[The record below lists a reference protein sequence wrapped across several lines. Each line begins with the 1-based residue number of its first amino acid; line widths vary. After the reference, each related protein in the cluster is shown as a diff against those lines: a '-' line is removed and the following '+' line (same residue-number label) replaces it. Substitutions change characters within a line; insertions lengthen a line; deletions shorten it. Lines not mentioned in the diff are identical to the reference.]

1 MERVPDGSTPPDPV
15 GSVPT
20 VVGRHRLPTDVI
32 GELVSVL
39 AEAPPLVV
47 CDLTGMAPPAPRT
60 ADLFAPVADYLADWP
75 GTHVVVCVPDPQ
87 AYAATVPPAVAE
99 RLLVHATREEGLAEA
114 LERVTPVEHT
124 VTHLAPVLTAA
135 RDARAFTTRAL
146 LDWRLASLIGPAGV
160 VVSELVTNSIVHAVT
175 VLDLTLSRTD
185 TCLRIA
191 VHDRG
196 GGSPSVNTR
205 GAPGEMLDGRGL
217 VLVRALTKRWG
228 VFQSR
233 SSKGKT
239 VWAVMDI
246 SAPAP
251 RPVRGSRAYS

>member
-1 MERVPDGSTPPDPV
+1 MGRVPDGSMPPTDPV
-15 GSVPT
+15 GSVTT

-39 AEAPPLVV
+39 AEAPPIVV
-47 CDLTGMAPPAPRT
+47 CDLTGMAPTVART

-75 GTHVVVCVPDPQ
+75 GTQVVVCVPDPE
-87 AYAATVPPAVAE
+87 AYAGTVPPALAD
-99 RLLVHATREEGLAEA
+99 RLLVHASREAGLAEA
-114 LERVTPVEHT
+114 LERVTPVEHA
-124 VTHLAPVLTAA
+124 VTHLPPVLTAA

-146 LDWRLASLIGPAGV
+146 LDWRLAGLIGPAGV

-191 VHDRG
+191 VHDHG
-196 GGSPSVNTR
+196 GGSPAVNR
-205 GAPGEMLDGRGL
+205 GGQPEDMLDGRGL
-217 VLVRALTKRWG
+217 VLVRALTKGWG

-233 SSKGKT
+233 NKGKT
-239 VWAVMDI
+239 VWAVMDT
-246 SAPAP
+246 SSLTP
-251 RPVRGSRAYS
+251 RPLHRSRAYS

>member
-1 MERVPDGSTPPDPV
+1 MERVPDRSMPPDPV
-15 GSVPT
+15 GSVTT

-39 AEAPPLVV
+39 AEAPPIVV
-47 CDLTGMAPPAPRT
+47 CDLTGMAPAVASN

-75 GTHVVVCVPDPQ
+75 GTYVVVCVTDPD
-87 AYAATVPPAVAE
+87 AYADTIPPGLAE
-99 RLLVHATREEGLAEA
+99 RLLVHTTREAGLADA
-114 LERVTPVEHT
+114 LERVTPVEHA
-124 VTHLAPVLTAA
+124 VTHLPPVLTAA

-146 LDWRLASLIGPAGV
+146 LDWRLAGLIGPAGV

-191 VHDRG
+191 VHDHG
-196 GGSPSVNTR
+196 GGSPAVN
-205 GAPGEMLDGRGL
+205 PGGQPEDMLDGRGL
-217 VLVRALTKRWG
+217 VLVRALTRGWG

-233 SSKGKT
+233 NNGKT
-239 VWAVMDI
+239 VWAVMET
-246 SAPAP
+246 SSLTP
-251 RPVRGSRAYS
+251 RPLHRSRVYS